1 MLASQR
7 VPRLPEE
14 DPGYADVR
22 QRTEAL
28 CAPLETD
35 DYQVQSVI
43 DASPPKWHLAHVTW
57 FFETFLLKP
66 FLRGYTPLDERYAR
80 IYNSYYN
87 TVGPFHPRAQRHTLS
102 RPTVAQVYEYR
113 AHVDAHMV
121 ELIGAIPADDR
132 ETVEKRL
139 TLGLHHEQQH
149 QELLLMDIK
158 RNFFANP
165 LYPAYSD
172 QPASRAGAAAPMGWL
187 DVPGGIREIGHGGGS
202 FAFDNE
208 SPRHGGGS
216 FAFDNESPRHKLF
229 LHDYSLASRP
239 VTNGE
244 YLEFIADVGYGRAD
258 LWLSDGWAAVQE
270 KRWSAP
276 LYWVEIDGAW
286 HEMTLSGLRPVHP
299 AEPVCHVSYYE
310 ADAYARWRDCRLPTE
325 AEWECAAPRETIDG
339 NFVESGLYHPRAAA
353 SETDRQ
359 WYGDVWEWTSS
370 AYAPYPGYRPLEGAL
385 GEYNGKFMAN
395 QYVLRGG
402 CCATPRSHMRA
413 TYRNFFYPPDR
424 WPFTGIRL
432 ARDA

>member
-1 MLASQR
+1 MLASKR
-7 VPRLPEE
+7 PWPVPESPT
-14 DPGYADVR
+14 PYSQVR

-35 DYQVQSVI
+35 DYQVQSVV

-66 FLRGYTPLDERYAR
+66 FLRGYRPLDDRYEQ
-80 IYNSYYN
+80 IFNSYYN

-102 RPTVAQVYEYR
+102 RPTVGQVYEYR
-113 AHVDAHMV
+113 AHVDRHMA
-121 ELIGAIPADDR
+121 ELSAACSAGHRA
-132 ETVEKRL
+132 TVDARL
-139 TLGLHHEQQH
+139 TLGTHHEQQH

-165 LYPAYSD
+165 LYPVYS
-172 QPASRAGAAAPMGWL
+172 AATRSSPSTAVPLRWRSF
-187 DVPGGIREIGHGGGS
+187 PGGIREIGNAGG
-202 FAFDNE
+202 A
-208 SPRHGGGS
+208 
-216 FAFDNESPRHKLF
+216 FAFDNESPRHKVL
-229 LHDYSLASRP
+229 LRDYQLASRP

-244 YLEFIADVGYGRAD
+244 YLEFIDAGGYGRPD

-270 KRWSAP
+270 RRWKAP
-276 LYWVEIDGAW
+276 LYWIEIDGQW
-286 HEMTLSGLRPVHP
+286 HEMTLSGVRPVNP

-310 ADAYARWRDCRLPTE
+310 ADAYARWRDARLPTE
-325 AEWECAAPRETIDG
+325 AEWECAAADQAIDG
-339 NFVESGLYHPRAAA
+339 NFVESGIYHPRPAA
-353 SETDRQ
+353 SETDGQ

-370 AYAPYPGYRPLEGAL
+370 GYTPYPGYRPLEGAL

-402 CCATPRSHMRA
+402 CCATPRSHMRT

-432 ARDA
+432 ARDD